1 LNYRRLNHIL
11 IPSTKEGRDRFR
23 HTRFARLVLGPISRT
38 YFALTSEGRGLL
50 GISLVASLMGLD
62 VLRGQ
67 NHLLWAASFSLL
79 VASLAVRPF
88 FGLKGVRLEVEGP
101 ARVAVGGEAR
111 FLLHLSNESATPH
124 HSVRVTRP
132 FLPWDGEWMS
142 GKRSVAELAADGG
155 RETLSC
161 VAQFSARGHH
171 HIDAFSAAAL
181 VPLGLSLGPPVESRG
196 TRFVVVPRIARVS
209 LLGGFDAPQHQQGGV
224 RRASQTGESM
234 ELVGLR
240 EYQRGDRLRD
250 LHAASWARLGVPVVR
265 QYQQEYF
272 SRIALVLDDDGAM
285 GSEEQLEAA
294 ISLVAGLADALCRSE
309 ALVDL
314 MTLSERRD
322 PLTLGRSLADLDQAL
337 DHLAAIGHA
346 PLIDA
351 ADCFDSLDRR
361 LGPVSGVFFVALG
374 WDGARAGV
382 VDRVRK
388 AGIPCRVVVVR
399 DAGDA
404 GDGDDGPGER
414 RATSGDEP
422 RWVAPALVGAACER
436 GEEIVL

>member
-1 LNYRRLNHIL
+1 LNYKRLNHIL

-23 HTRFARLVLGPISRT
+23 RTRFARLVVGPLSRT
-38 YFALTSEGRGLL
+38 YMAFTSEGRGLL

-79 VASLAVRPF
+79 VASLAVRPLF
-88 FGLKGVRLEVEGP
+88 RLKGVRIEVEGP

-111 FLLHLSNESATPH
+111 FLVRLSNDSATAH
-124 HSVRVTRP
+124 HSVRLSRP
-132 FLPWDGEWMS
+132 FLPWDGEWIA
-142 GKRSVAELAADGG
+142 GEHSVPELAAQGG

-161 VAQFSARGHH
+161 VARFSARGHH

-181 VPLGLSLGPPVESRG
+181 VPLGLSVGSAVESRG

-209 LLGGFDAPQHQQGGV
+209 LVGSYDPPQHQQGGV
-224 RRASQTGESM
+224 QRASQTGESM

-240 EYQRGDRLRD
+240 EYRRGDRLRD

-272 SRIALVLDDDGAM
+272 SRIALVLDDDGSV
-285 GSEEQLEAA
+285 GSEDQLEAA
-294 ISLVAGLADALCRSE
+294 ISLVAGLADALCGSE
-309 ALVDL
+309 TLVDL
-314 MTLSERRD
+314 MTLGERRE
-322 PLTLGRSLADLDQAL
+322 PLTLGRSLGGLDQAL
-337 DHLAAIGHA
+337 DHLAATAHA
-346 PLIDA
+346 PLSDA
-351 ADCFDSLDRR
+351 AECFDSLDRR

-374 WDGARAGV
+374 WDSARAGL

-388 AGIPCRVVVVR
+388 SGIPCRVIVV
-399 DAGDA
+399 
-404 GDGDDGPGER
+404 DDGPTEGR
-414 RATSGDEP
+414 TDTADEP
-422 RWVAPALVGAACER
+422 RWIAPALVVAACER
-436 GEEIVL
+436 GAEIAL